1 MQDSYRDSGPLVSNW
16 ALGISLAV
24 TVLLPDGPK
33 VGLILFGLWGF
44 YLVAA
49 RPSTIS
55 GLLRFWSANR
65 AMRGTAIM
73 LICFLTV
80 SVILL
85 ANQKAGPDEYEHL
98 IPFLLFP
105 FACLALARQ
114 PIHTGFFA
122 IGAGLGGCSSGLL
135 ALAEV
140 LRRGDE
146 LPADL
151 LRAQGWMTQPVQFG
165 NICVFLSVV
174 CLVMLVTERQGHTWL
189 RRWVLFLGFGLAL
202 VGAVLSGSKGSLLAF
217 LIFTAYFLGLV
228 IAWKL
233 VSKNVLLKVVASLAL
248 LFTVFIV
255 SSPLSERLKT
265 FSGSM
270 VTFTSALA
278 SNNYQINLEGLA
290 LDVSASNR
298 LAQYKM
304 AFALI
309 QTNLW
314 TGMARE
320 DIIRE
325 QDKHIEASTP
335 GFIQTTRF
343 IHSDY
348 LDLLLNK
355 GIFGFAALT
364 GFFLSL
370 LVALHNVKASD
381 NASTMYP
388 SGIEHQSFF
397 LGSSVLLLL
406 AAMGLF
412 NVVIYRVPETS
423 PALFIL
429 AFCLALLY
437 RRKVSVS
444 KPSIKAGYI

>member
-1 MQDSYRDSGPLVSNW
+1 MQNAYKSSSPRLSDW
-16 ALGISLAV
+16 ALAFSLVVV
-24 TVLLPDGPK
+24 TILPDGPK
-33 VGLILFGLWGF
+33 VGLILFGLWGL

-55 GLLRFWSANR
+55 ELLGFWSANR
-65 AMRGTAIM
+65 AMRCTLIM

-80 SVILL
+80 SLILL
-85 ANQKAGPDEYEHL
+85 AHQKAGANEYEHL

-122 IGAGLGGCSSGLL
+122 MGAGLGGCASGLL

-140 LRRGDE
+140 LRRADE
-146 LPADL
+146 LPINL

-165 NICVFLSVV
+165 NVCVFLSVV
-174 CLVMLVTERQGHTWL
+174 CLVMLVTERQGHTSL
-189 RRWVLFLGFGLAL
+189 RRWVLFLGFGMAL

-217 LIFTAYFLGLV
+217 LIFSAYFLGLV

-233 VSKNVLLKVVASLAL
+233 VSKNVLLKVVASLTL
-248 LFTVFIV
+248 LFTVLIV
-255 SSPLSERLKT
+255 SSPLAERLKT
-265 FSGSM
+265 FSGSILT
-270 VTFTSALA
+270 VTSALA
-278 SNNYQINLEGLA
+278 SNNYQFNLEGLT

-298 LAQYKM
+298 LAQYEM
-304 AFALI
+304 AVELI
-309 QTNLW
+309 KLSPW
-314 TGMARE
+314 TGMARQ
-320 DIIRE
+320 DIIEE
-325 QDKHIEASTP
+325 QEKRIEASTP

-355 GIFGFAALT
+355 GFFGFSALT

-370 LVALHNVKASD
+370 LFALRNVKSSY
-381 NASTMYP
+381 NASPMYP
-388 SGIEHQSFF
+388 PGLEHQSFL

-412 NVVIYRVPETS
+412 NVVVYRVPETS

-437 RRKVSVS
+437 GRKLPIS
-444 KPSIKAGYI
+444 KPSTKAG